1 MRISDWSSDVCSSDL
16 LPTTALLDFQAAHG
30 RARDA
35 VHGAADFASLA
46 DALAPQAVI
55 AVHSQASDRAT
66 YLRRPDLGRR
76 LDPAGLP
83 LLEAAR
89 GDWDVAFVIA
99 DGLSARAVSH
109 HSVPQLQASPG
120 DRKSVVSGTRGQL
133 QEDTGGRRIT
143 KKK

>member
-1 MRISDWSSDVCSSDL
+1 MRFSDWSSDVCSSDL
-16 LPTTALLDFQAAHG
+16 
-30 RARDA
+30 
-35 VHGAADFASLA
+35 
-46 DALAPQAVI
+46 ALAPQAVI

-99 DGLSARAVSH
+99 DGLSARAVAH
-109 HSVPQLQASPG
+109 HAVLLLQACLPRLDG
-120 DRKSVVSGTRGQL
+120 WRLAPVLLAGQARVGGKSVGSGKSGSVRAG
-133 QEDTGGRRIT
+133 TGGSHVIKQKTTTKRRHNEH
-143 KKK
+143 